1 MNLAS
6 ILHAASTLPAAL
18 PATNQWSDY
27 LQGQLWLSIQQT
39 LQMVLV
45 TLAVGGAIGLMLGI
59 ALFGTRREGIL
70 ANRAV
75 YGALNFIV
83 NFIRPIPFIVFLA
96 AIRPVT
102 WHVMGTSIGTTAAIF
117 PMTVVCAVATSRI
130 VEQSLISVDPGLIEA
145 GRAMGA
151 SRLHILT
158 RIVVPEALG
167 PLILGYAFLF
177 VGVLDMS
184 AMAGVIGAGGLG
196 HFAIS
201 DGFNKYNDWV
211 TWVAVAV
218 LIILVQIVQQVGNA
232 LARVVLR
239 HRR

>member
-1 MNLAS
+1 VSGWARGLA
-6 ILHAASTLPAAL
+6 PQV
-18 PATNQWSDY
+18 NQWSDY
-27 LQGQLWLSIQQT
+27 LQGSLWLSIQQT
-39 LQMVLV
+39 LQMVLI
-45 TLAVGGAIGLMLGI
+45 TLLIGGMIGLVLGI
-59 ALFGTRREGIL
+59 ALFGTRRDGLI

-75 YGALNFIV
+75 YGVLNFVV
-83 NFIRPIPFIVFLA
+83 NFIRPIPFIIFLA
-96 AIRPVT
+96 AIRPIT
-102 WHVMGTSIGTTAAIF
+102 WQVMGTSIGTTAAIF
-117 PMTVVCAVATSRI
+117 PMTVVCSVATSRI

-158 RIVVPEALG
+158 RVLVPEALG
-167 PLILGYAFLF
+167 PLILGYTFLF

-218 LIILVQIVQQVGNA
+218 LILLVQVVQQVGNM
-232 LARVVLR
+232 LARFVLR